1 VVAGR
6 RAPAVVVAGRGD
18 APGAAAV
25 APGAGGG
32 REAGQCGRSAAWERR
47 RAGGRPV
54 REERHLLAGDLA
66 SRHLLAGEL
75 EGRHL
80 LAGELEGHLLAGD
93 LGSREIEETQAR
105 VGLRCSWASSQRHGR
120 VRGEM
125 MCGVGV
131 WGVRWACYSA
141 LRG

>member
-1 VVAGR
+1 MAELGRGVSVVRRRRRRVPLSSSSARSSRRLQQGR
-6 RAPAVVVAGRGD
+6 RATPSRSPCSPGLLLLRG
-18 APGAAAV
+18 
-25 APGAGGG
+25 
-32 REAGQCGRSAAWERR
+32 SSRR
-47 RAGGRPV
+47 
-54 REERHLLAGDLA
+54 L
-66 SRHLLAGEL
+66 HLLAGEL

-105 VGLRCSWASSQRHGR
+105 VGLRCSWAPSQRHGR

>member
-1 VVAGR
+1 MAEL
-6 RAPAVVVAGRGD
+6 GRGVSVSPV
-18 APGAAAV
+18 ARCSAGAVSWLRLWLRARRPSCSV
-25 APGAGGG
+25 GATSWL
-32 REAGQCGRSAAWERR
+32 RLRTR
-47 RAGGRPV
+47 
-54 REERHLLAGDLA
+54 
-66 SRHLLAGEL
+66 RHLLAGEL

-105 VGLRCSWASSQRHGR
+105 VGLRCSWAPSQRHGR